1 MAEKPPAYGVLS
13 PRPEGLR
20 RGKGGSGLRGEVDES
35 KIYHVGVAALYLT
48 LHTGWVVPTVILRG
62 RHHGP
67 QMQIRRLSLRKSHSC
82 LEESQS
88 GLDTGLSDPK
98 ADILLRAS
106 VCCLPSSLSTLS
118 SRLSYPC

>member
-1 MAEKPPAYGVLS
+1 MVFC
-13 PRPEGLR
+13 PRGPRDSDAAKAAL
-20 RGKGGSGLRGEVDES
+20 GSVVKWMRV